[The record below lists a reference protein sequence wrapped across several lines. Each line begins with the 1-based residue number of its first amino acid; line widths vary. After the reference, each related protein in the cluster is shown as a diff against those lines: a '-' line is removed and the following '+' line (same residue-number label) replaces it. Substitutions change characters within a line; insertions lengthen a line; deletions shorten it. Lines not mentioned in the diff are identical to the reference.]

1 MLKEIN
7 GIEEDGK
14 EEGMRKASQDRGF
27 MQSEWCQVSLGSTW
41 KAQL

>member
-7 GIEEDGK
+7 GKEEDGK

-27 MQSEWCQVSLGSTW
+27 M
-41 KAQL
+41 